1 MMQKNR
7 VLVIDDD
14 KDDQLFLREAINDL
28 FPNMECI
35 SVNNGKDALK
45 FIDEN
50 PPPPSYIF
58 VDLNMPILN
67 GFEFIKEFKK
77 EWGNNQTSV
86 FVYSTSS
93 SPRDREKAKSLGAD
107 DYIVKFSNMHSL
119 KTKLKDVIQ
128 TS

>member
-1 MMQKNR
+1 MIQINR

-14 KDDQLFLREAINDL
+14 KDDQQFIRRAINDL

-35 SVNNGKDALK
+35 SISNGKDALK

-58 VDLNMPILN
+58 LDLNMPYLN
-67 GFEFIKEFKK
+67 GFEFLKEFKK
-77 EWGNNQTSV
+77 ERGNIETTV
-86 FVYSTSS
+86 YIYSTSS
-93 SPRDREKAKSLGAD
+93 NPRDREKAKSLGAD
-107 DYIVKFSNMHSL
+107 DYIVKYSDLNSL
-119 KTKLKDVIQ
+119 KARLKNVIQ

>member
-1 MMQKNR
+1 MLQKNR

-14 KDDQLFLREAINDL
+14 SDDQRFLREAINDL

-35 SVNNGKDALK
+35 SINNGKDALK

-58 VDLNMPILN
+58 VDLNMPYLN
-67 GFEFIKEFKK
+67 GFEFLKEFKK
-77 EWGNNQTSV
+77 ERRNNQTSV

-93 SPRDREKAKSLGAD
+93 NPRDREKAKLLGAD

-128 TS
+128 TF